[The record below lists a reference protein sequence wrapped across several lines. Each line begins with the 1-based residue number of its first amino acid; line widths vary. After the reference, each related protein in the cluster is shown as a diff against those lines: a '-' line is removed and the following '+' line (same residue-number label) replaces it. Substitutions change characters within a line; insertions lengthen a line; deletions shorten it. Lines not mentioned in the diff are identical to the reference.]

1 MAKNRENTKNRE
13 DARDRESTV
22 NKYLLAYELYKN
34 GNMSWSK
41 AKKKARVGHS
51 YPLIELDN
59 YVNASHRR
67 SVVSDLI
74 GFKNRVANLE
84 QNKPFFK
91 ALSSQGIYVYAEEY
105 NVSTRESK
113 LSGLT
118 DGEIVFEMLSRGIKT
133 DDGKVFYKEEMKR
146 TNIEPYPF

>member
-1 MAKNRENTKNRE
+1 MSKRKENAKNRESAIN
-13 DARDRESTV
+13 S
-22 NKYLLAYELYKN
+22 YLHAYELYKN
-34 GNMSWSK
+34 CKMSWAD
-41 AKKKARVGHS
+41 AKKKAKAGHS

-74 GFKNRVANLE
+74 GFKNRVAHLE
-84 QNKPFFK
+84 QNMPFFK
-91 ALSSQGIYVYAEEY
+91 ALSSQGIYV
-105 NVSTRESK
+105 NVKENNGPIGCK
-113 LSGLT
+113 AYDLT